1 MNVWVVR
8 RWNIVHQR
16 LNKRDSRTEPV
27 VRVFSRSSASSCKCI
42 INVLPTDANS
52 NQMGASNTTDH
63 RIFVFLSLLSSS
75 FFSFLSF
82 SLRFFPKK
90 KRSQQPCR
98 IHLSFTFPFSLGVL
112 NLAMCTPVSLKG
124 KERNSQVSQL
134 PVACARSRISVLV
147 DRNTYRPFSRTMCI
161 YLA

>member
-1 MNVWVVR
+1 MSGSLGGGTQY
-8 RWNIVHQR
+8 I
-16 LNKRDSRTEPV
+16 RDSISATREQNQLSV
-27 VRVFSRSSASSCKCI
+27 YLAVRLRVLVKCI

-52 NQMGASNTTDH
+52 NQMGVSNTTDH
-63 RIFVFLSLLSSS
+63 RIFAFLSLLSFSS
-75 FFSFLSF
+75 FSFSSF
-82 SLRFFPKK
+82 SLRFFAKK

-98 IHLSFTFPFSLGVL
+98 IHLSFTFPFSLGAL

-147 DRNTYRPFSRTMCI
+147 DRNTYRPFSRTMFMH
-161 YLA
+161 LV